1 MFYLLTRWG
10 AFPDAACPRAGLDWS
25 SFPAWPPAV
34 GRLEAV
40 PARLAAAFHPE
51 AAFLRPSEAAR
62 LGPALRQEAAFHQEA
77 AQRRQEAASAAAAVA
92 WAAGT
97 ADRAAPS

>member
-1 MFYLLTRWG
+1 MAQLLSMA

-25 SFPAWPPAV
+25 SFLAWPPAV

-40 PARLAAAFHPE
+40 PARLVAAFHPE

-62 LGPALRQEAAFHQEA
+62 LGPALRQEAAFRQEA
-77 AQRRQEAASAAAAVA
+77 ARRRQEAASAATAVA

-97 ADRAAPS
+97 ADRAVPE